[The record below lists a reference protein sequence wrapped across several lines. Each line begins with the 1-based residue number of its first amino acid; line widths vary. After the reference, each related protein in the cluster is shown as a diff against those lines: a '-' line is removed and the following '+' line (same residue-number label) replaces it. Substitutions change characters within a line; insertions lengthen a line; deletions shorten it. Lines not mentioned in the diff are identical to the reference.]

1 MDRPTLVLELL
12 WKLGLMEYISNL
24 EDNGFDDI
32 IFLEDMNE
40 EDIASAGITNG
51 EHIKQVRSEIT

>member
-1 MDRPTLVLELL
+1 M